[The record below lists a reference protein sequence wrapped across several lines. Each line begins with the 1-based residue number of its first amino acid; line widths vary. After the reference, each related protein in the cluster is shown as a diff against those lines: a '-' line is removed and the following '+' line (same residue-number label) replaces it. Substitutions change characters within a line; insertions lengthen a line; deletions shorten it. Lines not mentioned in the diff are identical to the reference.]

1 MSSNKEDVQ
10 LFYHK
15 TVMVDEVLH
24 YLNPQPGA
32 LYCDVTF
39 GSGGHTKAILDNQQE
54 CRVVA
59 IDWDATSIETYAPAL
74 ELEYGNRLHL
84 LWGNFAHLY
93 RLLQKSKV
101 GKVDGILADFGTSQM
116 HIKERAGFSFNR
128 DSDLDMRMS
137 PAHQQVTAE
146 QVINKSSEEK
156 LCEIFWQLG
165 QEIHAKKIVAA
176 IIEARQ
182 RKPIRTTRELALI
195 IEKVI
200 ARSGKKSSKI
210 HPATKVFQALRIFV
224 NQELNNIT
232 GFLSGALQVLK
243 PNGLLLCI
251 SFHSLEDRL
260 VKQFFKDKADEGVL
274 EIITKRV
281 VIPTAKEIEKN
292 PSSRSAKLRVA
303 RFTGNLIK
311 NI

>member
-1 MSSNKEDVQ
+1 MDINKENGQ

-24 YLNPQPGA
+24 YLNPQPGG

-39 GSGGHTKAILDNQQE
+39 GSGGHTKAILDSQPE

-59 IDWDATSIETYAPAL
+59 VDWDATSIETYAPAL
-74 ELEYGNRLHL
+74 EEKYGERLHI
-84 LWGNFAHLY
+84 LWGNFANLY
-93 RLLQKSKV
+93 RLLQKAKI

-128 DSDLDMRMS
+128 DSELDMRMS

-146 QVINKSSEEK
+146 QVINKSPEDK

-165 QEIHAKKIVAA
+165 QETHAKKIVAA

-182 RKPIRTTRELALI
+182 KKPIMTTRELAVI
-195 IEKVI
+195 VEKVVG
-200 ARSGKKSSKI
+200 RGGKRSSKI
-210 HPATKVFQALRIFV
+210 HPATKVFQALRIYV
-224 NQELNNIT
+224 NHELNNIT
-232 GFLSGALQVLK
+232 GFLSGATQVLK
-243 PNGLLLCI
+243 PGGLLLCI
-251 SFHSLEDRL
+251 SFHSLEDRI
-260 VKQFFKDKADEGVL
+260 VKFFFKEKAEEGKL

-281 VIPTAKEIEKN
+281 VVPTAEEIAKN

-303 RFTGNLIK
+303 RIL
-311 NI
+311 